1 MFNVG
6 DKVSIREGLQL
17 GKFYGDCGYVRDM
30 LQYEGKVATITNVF
44 HDSETEVNYKLDID
58 KGKWFWDSDML
69 ISAEGDESYNKEG
82 RMSILNHKDKTF
94 SEEVVMEMLKQP
106 VRVTLEDTITHT
118 VNKKLEEDSVRLAK
132 AVCEYEEIVHNLE
145 QDLHKMT
152 QERDSYKDIC
162 HAISERFNSLADKYN
177 ELVDKHNELAD
188 KHNALVDEH
197 NELVDEY
204 NNLI

>member
-1 MFNVG
+1 
-6 DKVSIREGLQL
+6 
-17 GKFYGDCGYVRDM
+17 
-30 LQYEGKVATITNVF
+30 
-44 HDSETEVNYKLDID
+44 
-58 KGKWFWDSDML
+58 
-69 ISAEGDESYNKEG
+69 
-82 RMSILNHKDKTF
+82 MSMINHKNKTF

-162 HAISERFNSLADKYN
+162 HDISERFNSLVDKYN
-177 ELVDKHNELAD
+177 ELAD
-188 KHNALVDEH
+188 KYD
-197 NELVDEY
+197 ELVDEY
-204 NNLI
+204 NELADEYNNLI